1 MLGLESYRLDLDVA
15 SQEYIIIFTV
25 GGKGDTGRDYMV
37 IGRRDKTLEKE
48 LVTGVLVRSLAIFNN
63 HSVLIIHYRRVQ
75 QVPEVMRE
83 VVRIG

>member
-1 MLGLESYRLDLDVA
+1 
-15 SQEYIIIFTV
+15 
-25 GGKGDTGRDYMV
+25 MV